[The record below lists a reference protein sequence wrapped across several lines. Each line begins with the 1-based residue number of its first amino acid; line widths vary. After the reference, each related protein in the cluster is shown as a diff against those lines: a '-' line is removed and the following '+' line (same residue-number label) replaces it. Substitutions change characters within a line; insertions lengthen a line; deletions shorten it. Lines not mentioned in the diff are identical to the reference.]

1 MGKWKWYRLLKEVVS
16 LSSFQALM
24 VEKAG
29 EHNISRE
36 IRHLSLEDLPEGEIL
51 VKVHYSSVNFKD
63 GMAAMADGNIVNEY
77 PMVPGID
84 LSGVV
89 EESKDAR
96 FSKGDH
102 VIVTSYELGVSHFGG
117 FAEYARVPVDWVVPL
132 PENLTLKEAMI
143 YGTAG
148 FTAGLSVMRLEEEGI
163 QPEDGTILVTG
174 ATGGVGS
181 MAVAM
186 LSSLGYEV
194 AASTGKESE
203 HGFLKQLG
211 ASHILTREDVQPETI
226 RPLDK
231 QRWAGAVDPVG
242 GETLAY
248 VLSSLSY
255 DGAVAVSGLTAGTKV
270 PATVF
275 PFILRGIT
283 LAGIDSVNCP
293 MPRRVKVW
301 NRLASDMKDTE
312 KLEQIASY
320 ISLQELPSA
329 LDQILQGQVQGR
341 KVVTL

>member
-1 MGKWKWYRLLKEVVS
+1 MSGFE
-16 LSSFQALM
+16 ALM
-24 VEKAG
+24 VDQNQDG
-29 EHNISRE
+29 SVSRE
-36 IRHLSLEDLPEGEIL
+36 VRTLSIDDLPDGEVL

-63 GMAAMADGNIVNEY
+63 GMAAMADGNIVKDY

-89 EESKDAR
+89 EESKDER
-96 FSKGDH
+96 FTKGDP

-132 PENLTLKEAMI
+132 PENLSLEEAMI

-148 FTAGLSVMRLEEEGI
+148 FTAGLSIMRLQEEGVK
-163 QPEDGTILVTG
+163 PEDGTILVTG

-186 LSSLGYEV
+186 LSKLGYRV
-194 AASTGKESE
+194 AASTGKASE
-203 HGFLKQLG
+203 HDFLKRLG
-211 ASHILTREDVQPETI
+211 ASEILPREEVQPDTI
-226 RPLDK
+226 RPIDK

-248 VLSSLSY
+248 VLSTLAY

-275 PFILRGIT
+275 PFILRGVT

-293 MPRRVKVW
+293 MPRRLDVW
-301 NRLASDMKDTE
+301 DRIASDMKVDDSL
-312 KLEQIASY
+312 KQIADY
-320 ISLQELPSA
+320 VSLQELPDT
-329 LDQILQGQVQGR
+329 LDQILAGQVRGR
-341 KVVTL
+341 KVVTLA